1 VDTETE
7 LMIQEAIDR
16 LIRGRTTVII
26 AHRLSTVR
34 AADAIVV
41 LEDKSIREMGT
52 HEQLMAIDGLYRRL
66 YTIQGRMDEQSAL

>member
-1 VDTETE
+1 
-7 LMIQEAIDR
+7 MIQEAIDR

-52 HEQLMAIDGLYRRL
+52 HEQLMALDGLYRRL